1 MATFEELGDKFESK
15 LEKLKNFKIGKTG
28 QTVKERYDQEYSEN
42 YSNHEI
48 IGSSDKSK
56 VIDDFEKYMI
66 ERFMDLDNCDNE
78 QIGGG
83 EMADSDKYIVYL
95 MSNK

>member
-1 MATFEELGDKFESK
+1 MATFEKLGDKFESK
-15 LEKLKNFKIGKTG
+15 LKNLKNFKIGKTG

-42 YSNHEI
+42 YSDYQEI
-48 IGSSDKSK
+48 GNSDKSE
-56 VIDDFEKYMI
+56 VIDEFEKYMI

-83 EMADSDKYIVYL
+83 EMTDSKVYIVYL